1 MSCPKCVEGYELPG
15 EPVGSIQADFLGA
28 YFTPGSV
35 SGDKRAVVLLTDAFG
50 LPLKNCKIIADRI
63 AKDVGCDVWV
73 PDYFAGR
80 PIIPLDAMNM
90 PDKAEQRATVLDWIK
105 FVFNGIPAI
114 PGFIRN
120 RASVVDARLESFF
133 ALLKEKETYEKI
145 GAVGYCFGG
154 ATAIRLAST
163 DSVNTVVIAH
173 PAPFK
178 MDQVRAIKVP
188 CAWVCPEVDIFLG
201 SEVRNNAEAE
211 LARKKEAGNGIEYE
225 FHDYPGTQHGFACR
239 PNNKY
244 PELVEQYEKA
254 LEDTIGWFKKTL

>member
-73 PDYFAGR
+73 PDYFAGQSVGNTGQVFFVQCELCDTAGR

-120 RASVVDARLESFF
+120 RASVVDARLES
-133 ALLKEKETYEKI
+133 
-145 GAVGYCFGG
+145 
-154 ATAIRLAST
+154 
-163 DSVNTVVIAH
+163 
-173 PAPFK
+173 
-178 MDQVRAIKVP
+178 VRP
-188 CAWVCPEVDIFLG
+188 T
-201 SEVRNNAEAE
+201 
-211 LARKKEAGNGIEYE
+211 
-225 FHDYPGTQHGFACR
+225 GT
-239 PNNKY
+239 
-244 PELVEQYEKA
+244 
-254 LEDTIGWFKKTL
+254 